1 MPNPLNSVLN
11 LIAATILA
19 DKRVY
24 AAEVEAFIKETS
36 KLDLVRQLEPNI
48 SEAKLL
54 AWYDMNKAAVE
65 ANLKGPY
72 FKNWLY
78 SLLDQISELNGKDE
92 ILEVMNKI
100 ARADDNVHVSER
112 ALIRLAKRYWDK
124 AA

>member
-1 MPNPLNSVLN
+1 MPNPLNSILN

-24 AAEVEAFIKETS
+24 ASEVEAFITETS
-36 KLDLVRQLEPNI
+36 KLALVKQLEPNI

-54 AWYDMNKAAVE
+54 AWYEMNKDAVE

-78 SLLDQISELNGKDE
+78 SLLDQISKLNGKDQ

-112 ALIRLAKRYWDK
+112 ALIRLAERYWDK

>member
-1 MPNPLNSVLN
+1 
-11 LIAATILA
+11 
-19 DKRVY
+19 
-24 AAEVEAFIKETS
+24 
-36 KLDLVRQLEPNI
+36 
-48 SEAKLL
+48 
-54 AWYDMNKAAVE
+54 MNKDAVE

-78 SLLDQISELNGKDE
+78 SLLDQISKLNGKDQ

-112 ALIRLAKRYWDK
+112 ALIRLAERYWDK